1 MMIAFVIATM
11 IALAAAAAA
20 GWLLGVRRGRGARDD
35 LATATA
41 AAQARAEDA
50 ARVAAAADAQAAE
63 AMAGAAQARE
73 ELMRVRAGTIAMR
86 EQVAQLS
93 TARDA
98 ALDDA
103 RAAHSELVTATAEHS
118 AVRAQ
123 LARLGTEH
131 AAQRAQIAALRERLA
146 SDQATG
152 RAREGRAVAEI
163 ERVLAPLAQRERL
176 ASHLATLAIG
186 CGNRGELPRMMEAIA
201 QIGQFS
207 TVVLSDEAGL
217 PLAVNHDGG
226 DGTLLAGLWSML
238 LSLADRVTTAGAP
251 SPLAVMVHDAANQT
265 IVHRLFTAGGTRFL
279 LTAVG
284 HARALSPEILDP
296 ALSKLER
303 LLAGS
308 ALAS

>member
-131 AAQRAQIAALRERLA
+131 AAIFVVSEHALTGVRLMSGQRSHAFELRVEDGPIGLGGQRDQPRDPALACRRVQRIDRLVV
-146 SDQATG
+146 S
-152 RAREGRAVAEI
+152 RAPNLRAGV
-163 ERVLAPLAQRERL
+163 
-176 ASHLATLAIG
+176 G
-186 CGNRGELPRMMEAIA
+186 
-201 QIGQFS
+201 
-207 TVVLSDEAGL
+207 
-217 PLAVNHDGG
+217 
-226 DGTLLAGLWSML
+226 
-238 LSLADRVTTAGAP
+238 
-251 SPLAVMVHDAANQT
+251 VHDASRDPHCAVDRAHAAAQDIARQRRNPRAA
-265 IVHRLFTAGGTRFL
+265 HLGRNYEALGT
-279 LTAVG
+279 VE
-284 HARALSPEILDP
+284 H
-296 ALSKLER
+296 
-303 LLAGS
+303 
-308 ALAS
+308 